1 MTQRFQFALLMA
13 MTMALGPLAIDAYL
27 PAFPLMA
34 SDLSVTEGGI
44 ALTLSLYVF
53 GLAVGQLIGG
63 PLSDRLG
70 RSPVLLIGLG
80 IYLLSCIA
88 IAYSPDL
95 RWMILWRLIQAFG
108 GGWIAVSV
116 PALVRDTAQGQEAAR
131 LFTLIALIMFIAP
144 ALAPALGSVLLL
156 FWDWPSIFFFLAIYA
171 GVLAL
176 LLWHKLLKGI
186 PKKPRKREPFGTL
199 LTNYGSVLKHP
210 VAWKH
215 IAIQAMGFSVIM
227 LYVTHASFMYQTWF
241 GLNNGQFSAAF
252 AAGVVLMGVVGTL
265 NRRLL
270 LSYATVSLLKTA
282 LAVQTSALVIMNI
295 LLGFNNDVLWS
306 FLPTMII
313 VGGTIGAIAPNNQA
327 AYLEH
332 FSQLSGTASAMLGA
346 IQFIVAG
353 TIASLSTIYVD
364 GNISRITLTMLAV
377 STLAFCSALLV
388 PNQTIRETETG

>member
-27 PAFPLMA
+27 PAFPVMA

-53 GLAVGQLIGG
+53 GLAIGQLIGG

-80 IYLLSCIA
+80 IYFLSCIA

-95 RWMILWRLIQAFG
+95 RWMIIWRLIQAFG

-144 ALAPALGSVLLL
+144 ALAPALGSILLL
-156 FWDWPSIFFFLAIYA
+156 FWEWPSIFFFLAAYA
-171 GVLAL
+171 GVLTL
-176 LLWHKLLKGI
+176 LLWHKLLKSL
-186 PKKPRKREPFGTL
+186 PKKPGKREPISNL

-227 LYVTHASFMYQTWF
+227 LFVTHASFMYQSWF

-252 AAGVVLMGVVGTL
+252 ASGVFLMGLVGTL

-270 LSYATVSLLKTA
+270 LSYATVSLLKLA
-282 LAVQTSALVIMNI
+282 LAVQVTALVIMNI
-295 LLGFNNDVLWS
+295 LLAFNSEWLWS
-306 FLPTMII
+306 FLPMMIV

-327 AYLEH
+327 AYLEY

-346 IQFIVAG
+346 MQFIIAG

-364 GNISRITLTMLAV
+364 GNITRITLTMLTV
-377 STLAFCSALLV
+377 SALALSSALLI
-388 PNQTIRETETG
+388 PSRPAQEAETG